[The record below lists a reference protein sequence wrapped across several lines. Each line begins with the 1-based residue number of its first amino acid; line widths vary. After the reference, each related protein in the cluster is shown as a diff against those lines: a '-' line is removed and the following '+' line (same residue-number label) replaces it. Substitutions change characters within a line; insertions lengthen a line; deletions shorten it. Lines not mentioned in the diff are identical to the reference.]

1 MGTTKKATLSYGEGK
16 SIEFPMLS
24 GSVGPDVVDIR
35 TLYAKTGIF
44 TYDPGFLSTASCSSK
59 ITYIDGDAGVL
70 LYRGFPIEQLA
81 VNCDFLEVCYLLLNG
96 ELPNKEAKAKFDWT
110 VTRHTMV

>member
-1 MGTTKKATLSYGEGK
+1 MGPTKKATLSYGEGN

-24 GSVGPDVVDIR
+24 GTVGPDVVDIR

-44 TYDPGFLSTASCSSK
+44 TYDPGFMSTASCSSK

-70 LYRGFPIEQLA
+70 LRSEEHTSELQSRQYL
-81 VNCDFLEVCYLLLNG
+81 VCRLLL
-96 ELPNKEAKAKFDWT
+96 EKKTNKK
-110 VTRHTMV
+110 

>member
-1 MGTTKKATLSYGEGK
+1 MSSTKKATLSYGEGK
-16 SIEFPMLS
+16 SIEFPILS

-70 LYRGFPIEQLA
+70 LYRGYPIEQLA
-81 VNCDFLEVCYLLLNG
+81 IFSRFATCC
-96 ELPNKEAKAKFDWT
+96 
-110 VTRHTMV
+110 